1 LGVDDLTVDGQN
13 CNRIKVLLQ
22 ERYADIG
29 VRTCLHSLG
38 SEQIALDTFVEGI
51 DFYDAVT
58 FSGHGA
64 QFHEA
69 IAVLLFNEIGD
80 VGGVSGCDRCGGCDY
95 DCCEGDGFVRSGRL
109 FLSMRCEPRF
119 DELDLG
125 LNLLEKNPSSSHD
138 NLRVL

>member
-29 VRTCLHSLG
+29 VRTCLHGLG

-51 DFYDAVT
+51 DLYDAVT
-58 FSGHGA
+58 LSIHGA

-69 IAVLLFNEIGD
+69 IAVLMFYEIGD
-80 VGGVSGCDRCGGCDY
+80 VGGVSGYDRCGDCDY
-95 DCCEGDGFVRSGRL
+95 DCCEGDGFEHGSSFHVPNWGGL
-109 FLSMRCEPRF
+109 FWPYILCTVGPVIF
-119 DELDLG
+119 VDA
-125 LNLLEKNPSSSHD
+125 
-138 NLRVL
+138 V